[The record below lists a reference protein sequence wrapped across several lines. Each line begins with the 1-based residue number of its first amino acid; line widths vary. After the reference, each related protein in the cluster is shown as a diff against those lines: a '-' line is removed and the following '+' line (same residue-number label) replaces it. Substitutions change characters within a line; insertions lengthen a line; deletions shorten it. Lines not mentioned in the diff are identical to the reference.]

1 MIAAGRFQFGH
12 VRAETADFI
21 RRVWNKADQDQIFFM
36 ASAIAFNV
44 LICIVPLALAALG
57 IAGLI
62 SRNTWYGDPT
72 TPVMRAL
79 TSALPNV
86 SKEFVDKIRELLT
99 GIFANAGSI
108 TLYSI
113 LGFTWFATRLIG
125 TLRTALREI
134 FDLQQ
139 DRTIILGKIFDIKM
153 VIVAGSLLALNV
165 AVTVIVSY
173 FVTKGRTI
181 LNVQVANS
189 FWNGMLANLTA
200 FLSIWI
206 MFLLIYRYLPARRIS
221 WRTAMISTTF
231 ASIMFELMKRGFAVY
246 AARTHYGE
254 ALYSGLYVGA
264 ILVIWVYYTAVAF
277 ILGGEVG
284 QVYTLVRI
292 RKRQKERLV

>member
-1 MIAAGRFQFGH
+1 LIEAGRASFGH
-12 VRAETADFI
+12 VRAETADFL

-57 IAGLI
+57 IAGMI
-62 SRNTWYGDPT
+62 SRNIWYGDPT
-72 TPVMRAL
+72 YRLQLAI

-86 SKEFVDKIRELLT
+86 SNEFKTTIGNLLI
-99 GIFANAGSI
+99 GIFASAGKF
-108 TLYSI
+108 TLFSI

-139 DRTIILGKIFDIKM
+139 DRTIILGKLFDIKM
-153 VIVAGSLLALNV
+153 VVVAGSLLALNV
-165 AVTVIVSY
+165 GVTVLINY
-173 FVTKGRTI
+173 FVARGRLI

-189 FWNGMLANLTA
+189 FWNGMLANFTA
-200 FLSIWI
+200 FLSIWT

-246 AARTHYGE
+246 AARTDYG
-254 ALYSGLYVGA
+254 ALYNGLAVAA
-264 ILVIWVYYTAVAF
+264 ILIIWVYYTAVAF

-284 QVYTLVRI
+284 QVYTLRRI